1 MDNRIKRIE
10 SRLCQLMIYLGANPQ
25 VHYQRRLRPL
35 LPRRVNRYTLTRKEK
50 LNELHNSR

>member
-25 VHYQRRLRPL
+25 AHYQRRPRPL
-35 LPRRVNRYTLTRKEK
+35 LPRRVNGYTLTHKEK
-50 LNELHNSR
+50 QHELHNPR